1 MIKKYMGFFDFLFK
15 SQKDSIKDEYERA
28 LSRYDQELAINIADS
43 EILDR

>member
-15 SQKDSIKDEYERA
+15 SHKDSIKDGYERA
-28 LSRYDQELAINIADS
+28 LSRYDQELAINITDS